1 MLERADE
8 NGLEIN
14 SPENEDVDDEFD
26 VLDEDIIQNSQNKS
40 TDTKKNTLLDSAR
53 VAVMSIVKIAADVLD
68 IRQKNTDDF
77 SNHTVDTIN
86 NHTEIVLQSKCI
98 TPGYIMVCHGCDDT
112 FYKK

>member
-26 VLDEDIIQNSQNKS
+26 VLDEDIQNSHNKS

-68 IRQKNTDDF
+68 IRQKNTDDL
-77 SNHTVDTIN
+77 SNYTVDTAI
-86 NHTEIVLQSKCI
+86 NHTENITQSKCI
-98 TPGYIMVCHGCDDT
+98 TPGYIMVCHGCDDI